1 MNEIWLYLS
10 QINLNGYELQKVDD
24 FFKSSDLNEKQS
36 LVLCDLLDLII
47 NKKDVEIVESYEKG
61 YEDGKEAK

>member
-10 QINLNGYELQKVDD
+10 QIDLSDYELQKIDD
-24 FFKSSDLNEKQS
+24 FLESSDLNEKQS
-36 LVLCDLLDLII
+36 LILCDLLDLIVDR
-47 NKKDVEIVESYEKG
+47 KDVEVVKSYERG

>member
-10 QINLNGYELQKVDD
+10 QIDLSDYELQKIDD
-24 FFKSSDLNEKQS
+24 FLESSNLNEKQS
-36 LVLCDLLDLII
+36 LIFCDLLDLIVDR
-47 NKKDVEIVESYEKG
+47 KDVEVVESYEKG